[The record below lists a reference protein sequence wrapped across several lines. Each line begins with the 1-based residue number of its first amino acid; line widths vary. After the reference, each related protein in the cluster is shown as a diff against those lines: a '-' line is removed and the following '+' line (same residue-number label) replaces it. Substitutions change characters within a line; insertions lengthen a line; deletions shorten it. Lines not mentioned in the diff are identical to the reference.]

1 MSHLKI
7 EFMAKCYIRVSP
19 VQKLTGVTQFSPY
32 LLEFLQVGVA
42 LPGGGSRTLRKM
54 RSLPAPL
61 FPRFSFLR
69 GCRHLP
75 TCFVLFCSFL
85 ATGCSL
91 SYVNAPSKIFAD
103 TGNYLIVARPDG
115 GSFSSCSITPT
126 LPDGMHIDERTC
138 NIAGTPD
145 LISPPRTYT
154 VVAQDALGPS
164 STNVSFEVTC
174 PTIRYG
180 GSPFMLTRLYD
191 KLVAP
196 VTTADGRNPDITACE
211 VSSTLP
217 KGLHFNTQTCEIE
230 GPHFGQMLLLHG

>member
-1 MSHLKI
+1 MSIWRLL
-7 EFMAKCYIRVSP
+7 IRLQTDGETHV
-19 VQKLTGVTQFSPY
+19 VIF
-32 LLEFLQVGVA
+32 LLLHISSTRN
-42 LPGGGSRTLRKM
+42 PPLRKM
-54 RSLPAPL
+54 RSLLAPL
-61 FPRFSFLR
+61 VPRFSFLR

-115 GSFSSCSITPT
+115 GSFSSCSITPN

-145 LISPPRTYT
+145 LISPPITYT
-154 VVAQDALGPS
+154 VVAQNALGSS

-174 PTIRYG
+174 PTIHYG

-196 VTTADGRNPDITACE
+196 VTTVDERNPDMTACK

-230 GPHFGQMLLLHG
+230 GPHFRQMLLLHG